1 MQELVTFYI
10 SRFAT
15 VNQMNTRDAI
25 MRQLDGIKKTSTNL
39 QTIDFELAMIKL
51 LETHVAMQTS
61 VEMEIYEAADVR
73 LELLADQRRW
83 NYQLR
88 RV

>member
-15 VNQMNTRDAI
+15 VNQIKTRETI
-25 MRQLDGIKKTSTNL
+25 MRQLEMIKKTSANL

-51 LETHVAMQTS
+51 LETHVTLQTS
-61 VEMEIYEAADVR
+61 VEMEIYEAADVI
-73 LELLADQRRW
+73 
-83 NYQLR
+83 Y
-88 RV
+88 